1 MIELITVFTVITLI
15 ILGWIAL
22 CIDARGMKEG
32 VKMAIGLPI
41 MIVVLISV
49 LMWIGYSFAEV
60 IKLL

>member
-41 MIVVLISV
+41 MIVVLISAIV
-49 LMWIGYSFAEV
+49 WIGYSFAEV